1 MQVKHIVWSCAGG
14 FLLVLASVSYAA
26 DTPAEAT
33 AGPPPAEV
41 AANPSAEAAADP
53 PMTTNAPPKSA
64 SQPATASRAMAST
77 QPTVTN
83 PGQIYLIRENP
94 FFNLHIEKAVNHA
107 REAEIAGNM
116 GESEVL
122 LEQARLSLMRAREA
136 QRAGNV
142 PGLNEGIAN
151 LKQAL
156 NLNTWLTQAPR
167 QTSLAEAPQA
177 AMPTSPAEMSQS
189 APQTSSAEMSQ
200 ASTLT
205 SSPQITGQKSLSE
218 PQRSDAA
225 LRSATDAVREARKN
239 LSEAGGL
246 KYKEIQPQIVKTAEK

>member
-1 MQVKHIVWSCAGG
+1 MQVKHIVWSCAVGL
-14 FLLVLASVSYAA
+14 FLALASVSYAA
-26 DTPAEAT
+26 DTPEEAT

-53 PMTTNAPPKSA
+53 PMTMNAPPKSA
-64 SQPATASRAMAST
+64 SQPATASRAVASA

-156 NLNTWLTQAPR
+156 NLNTWLTQGPK
-167 QTSLAEAPQA
+167 QTSLAETPQA
-177 AMPTSPAEMSQS
+177 AMPTTPAEMSQS
-189 APQTSSAEMSQ
+189 APQTSAEMSQ
-200 ASTLT
+200 TSTVT
-205 SSPQITGQKSLSE
+205 SSPQVTGQKSLSD
-218 PQRSDAA
+218 PQRTDAA

>member
-1 MQVKHIVWSCAGG
+1 MAV
-14 FLLVLASVSYAA
+14 
-26 DTPAEAT
+26 
-33 AGPPPAEV
+33 
-41 AANPSAEAAADP
+41 
-53 PMTTNAPPKSA
+53 
-64 SQPATASRAMAST
+64 AST
-77 QPTVTN
+77 PPTVTN

-151 LKQAL
+151 LKKAL
-156 NLNTWLTQAPR
+156 NLNTWLI
-167 QTSLAEAPQA
+167 
-177 AMPTSPAEMSQS
+177 
-189 APQTSSAEMSQ
+189 Q
-200 ASTLT
+200 ASTQTT
-205 SSPQITGQKSLSE
+205 SAEGTDPRCIDELQRECADVQPGSGRIQQCFDDKINNFSPMCQEKLKEGKAAIAAALMTNRHEKSLSGT
-218 PQRSDAA
+218 QRESAA
-225 LRSATDAVREARKN
+225 VRSATDAVREARKN

-246 KYKEIQPQIVKTAEK
+246 KYKEIKPQIVKTAEK

>member
-14 FLLVLASVSYAA
+14 LFLALASVSYAA
-26 DTPAEAT
+26 DTPAEVT

-64 SQPATASRAMAST
+64 SQPASASRAVASSP
-77 QPTVTN
+77 PTVTN

-156 NLNTWLTQAPR
+156 NLNTWLMQGPK
-167 QTSLAEAPQA
+167 QTSLAETPQA
-177 AMPTSPAEMSQS
+177 ATPTTPAEMSQS
-189 APQTSSAEMSQ
+189 APQTSAEMSPT
-200 ASTLT
+200 STVT
-205 SSPQITGQKSLSE
+205 SSPQVTGKKSLSD
-218 PQRSDAA
+218 PQRTDAA